1 MELQV
6 LKNGVLTV
14 SVANKGAEIQSV
26 KSADNKEYIWE
37 GNPDFWTGHAPVL
50 FPICGGLKD
59 DKFVYGGREYT
70 LNKHGFGRVKTYEG
84 EKTDETSVT
93 YLLRSDDETLRQYP
107 FEFELR
113 ITYELKGNSLLVS
126 YNVRIMGEK
135 PMYFSIGAHEAYAC
149 PGGIEGFKIVF
160 EKEETLDAY
169 VLDGNLLE
177 NNYVRIMSGCRDMPM
192 KYDYFA
198 VDALVFKN
206 IKSRAVE
213 LTDGTRKIKVE
224 FPGHDYF
231 LIWTKPNAEYICI
244 EPWCGIQDNV
254 NSDYDITK
262 KEGIIK
268 LDGKD
273 AYNVSHRITFD

>member
-14 SVANKGAEIQSV
+14 YVANKVAEIQSV

-70 LNKHGFGRVKTYEG
+70 LNKHGFGRVKTYEV

-126 YNVRIMGEK
+126 YNVRNMGEK
-135 PMYFSIGAHEAYAC
+135 PMYF
-149 PGGIEGFKIVF
+149 
-160 EKEETLDAY
+160 L
-169 VLDGNLLE
+169 
-177 NNYVRIMSGCRDMPM
+177 
-192 KYDYFA
+192 
-198 VDALVFKN
+198 
-206 IKSRAVE
+206 
-213 LTDGTRKIKVE
+213 
-224 FPGHDYF
+224 
-231 LIWTKPNAEYICI
+231 
-244 EPWCGIQDNV
+244 
-254 NSDYDITK
+254 
-262 KEGIIK
+262 
-268 LDGKD
+268 
-273 AYNVSHRITFD
+273 